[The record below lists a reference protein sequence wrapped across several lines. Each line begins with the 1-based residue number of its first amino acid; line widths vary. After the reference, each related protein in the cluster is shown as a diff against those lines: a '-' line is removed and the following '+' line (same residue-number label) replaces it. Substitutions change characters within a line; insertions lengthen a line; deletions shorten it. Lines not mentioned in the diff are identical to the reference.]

1 MGCSGSSEEPIKVV
15 EINDTIINNEN
26 RERTKYEK
34 EKKQNLKGKKSY
46 EILYKKQSKINIPYE
61 NEDNIINTDKKQE
74 YNDYKNSITYKE
86 NIKIENFEKKINDNT
101 KKLKSIKKKNL
112 NNDDE
117 LDFNEK
123 KNMPKLKTSYNNIDD
138 KD

>member
-26 RERTKYEK
+26 RERTKYEE

-86 NIKIENFEKKINDNT
+86 NIKIENFEKK
-101 KKLKSIKKKNL
+101 
-112 NNDDE
+112 
-117 LDFNEK
+117 
-123 KNMPKLKTSYNNIDD
+123 
-138 KD
+138 